1 MKEPSFIL
9 GIFLVVLLLFCFLG
23 SIPKI
28 GEYRKTIEIQEQEIR
43 ELKEQI
49 VELEKQNT
57 DILTKILKEL
67 Q

>member
-1 MKEPSFIL
+1 MKRFDTFLPIL
-9 GIFLVVLLLFCFLG
+9 LLIILLFCFL
-23 SIPKI
+23 SAIPKI
-28 GEYRKTIEIQEQEIR
+28 REYRKTIEIQEQEIR

-57 DILTKILKEL
+57 DILTTILKEL

>member
-1 MKEPSFIL
+1 MKRFDTFLPIL
-9 GIFLVVLLLFCFLG
+9 LLIILLFCFL
-23 SIPKI
+23 SAITNI
-28 GEYRKTIEIQEQEIR
+28 REYHKTIEIQEHEIR

>member
-1 MKEPSFIL
+1 MKRFDTFLPIL
-9 GIFLVVLLLFCFLG
+9 LLIILLFCFL
-23 SIPKI
+23 SAIHNI
-28 GEYRKTIEIQEQEIR
+28 REYHKTIEIQEQEIR

-49 VELEKQNT
+49 MELEKQNT

>member
-1 MKEPSFIL
+1 MKRFDTFLTIL
-9 GIFLVVLLLFCFLG
+9 LLIILLFCFL
-23 SIPKI
+23 SAIPKI

-43 ELKEQI
+43 ELEEQI
-49 VELEKQNT
+49 MELEKQNT